1 MPSFQYQNCD
11 LHYRRRSLAPAVAG
25 NCENPR
31 PRGKTLI
38 FLHGLGADCEQAL
51 SLCAEM
57 KNLQVICVDMPG
69 HGQSVCSDREKF
81 TFAFFAEVTRALM
94 DELGIASA
102 LLGGIS
108 MGAGVCL
115 QVAMRWPERVEALLL
130 QRPAWLNTP
139 AVANLEIVASVGL
152 WIDSVGLDHA
162 QKKLNKHDL
171 LRELDTYNPPCA
183 RSIRALLDRPQ
194 ALSAAAVLPALVMDQ
209 PFICP
214 EQLGEIRT
222 PTLVLSCEHDP
233 LHPLDI
239 ALGLAKKMANCT
251 FREIPSR
258 YLKPEQHF
266 QQFTY
271 HAQRFLNRLTAP
283 EYL

>member
-1 MPSFQYQNCD
+1 MPRFQYQNCE
-11 LHYRRRSLAPAVAG
+11 LHYQLRSPAPALGVD
-25 NCENPR
+25 CEGKAQ
-31 PRGKTLI
+31 RGQTLI
-38 FLHGLGADCEQAL
+38 FLHGLGADCGQAL

-57 KNLQVICVDMPG
+57 KNLQLICVDMPG
-69 HGQSVCSDREKF
+69 HGKSVCNDRKKF
-81 TFAFFAEVTRALM
+81 SFTFFAEVTKALM

-115 QVAMRWPERVEALLL
+115 QVALRWPKRVDALLL

-139 AVANLEIVASVGL
+139 AIDNLEIVASVGL
-152 WIDSVGLDHA
+152 WIDCVGIDHA
-162 QKKLNKHDL
+162 QEKLNEHYL

-183 RSIRALLDRPQ
+183 LSIRALLDRAQ
-194 ALSAAAVLPALVMDQ
+194 AKSAAAVLPALVMDQ
-209 PFICP
+209 PFTCA
-214 EQLGEIRT
+214 EQLREIQA

-239 ALGLAKKMANCT
+239 ALRIAKKMANCT

-258 YLKPEQHF
+258 YLNPEQHF

-271 HAQRFLNRLTAP
+271 HAQRFLDRLTVP
-283 EYL
+283 KYL